1 MSTKH
6 KLTKEQQT
14 AKDREENRKFL
25 VVLGLATIA
34 LMVLM
39 YLLFR

>member
-6 KLTKEQQT
+6 KLTKEQQA

-25 VVLGLATIA
+25 IILGIATIA

-39 YLLFR
+39 YLLFM